1 MHDGVDQ
8 VKAWKDSEGT
18 EDATA
23 NPAGEVTLPKNRG
36 QVARA
41 MALAGIVIG
50 ISAVAEAGTMATG
63 PTTGP

>member
-8 VKAWKDSEGT
+8 IKAWKDSEGP
-18 EDATA
+18 EGAEH
-23 NPAGEVTLPKNRG
+23 PAGEVRLPKNRG

-50 ISAVAEAGTMATG
+50 ISAVAEAGTMHTG
-63 PTTGP
+63 TTTGP